1 MGKALKFIFVNR
13 FYYPDISASSQMLTD
28 AAEFVEAKNK
38 VHVVTSSLAYEGGSK
53 HPARDI
59 IRGVVVHRIWS
70 TNFGRGN
77 LLGRAC
83 DYVTFYLSVFVNLLV
98 LVDGR
103 DTVIVKTDPPMVS
116 VPVGLAVKIKG
127 AKLINWLQDLFP
139 EVAVELGMKIPGFIV
154 AMLTWL
160 RNQSLLRADQNIA
173 IGELMRDRILKQGVC
188 PENITVVPNWADG
201 TAVVPR
207 TATNPLRKEW
217 QLDGKFVVGYS
228 GNLGQA
234 HEIETLL
241 GAIQQL
247 SSDPSVVFLFIGG
260 GALLDELKT
269 RLGKEGV
276 SSCLFQP
283 YQPREQLPLSL
294 TLPDVHLV
302 ILKPE
307 LEGLIVPSKIYGVM
321 SAGKP
326 MLYIGDKEGEVASLV
341 IKHGIGGVVAEGDSG
356 MLVSQIL
363 KMKET
368 PESLT
373 AMGNASRRLFDQR
386 YSREM
391 SLSKLEAA
399 LC

>member
-1 MGKALKFIFVNR
+1 MKLVFVNR
-13 FYYPDISASSQMLTD
+13 FFYPDMSATSQLLSD
-28 AAEFVEAKNK
+28 AAFYLAGKGHEI
-38 VHVVTSSLAYEGGSK
+38 HVVTSRLSYEGDAGLA
-53 HPARDI
+53 AREVFN
-59 IRGVVVHRIWS
+59 GVEIHRLWTTS
-70 TNFGRGN
+70 FGRGKMI
-77 LLGRAC
+77 GRAM
-83 DYVTFYLSVFVNLLV
+83 DYVSFYFSVFFYLFQILETGDRVVA
-98 LVDGR
+98 
-103 DTVIVKTDPPMVS
+103 KTDPPLVS
-116 VPVGLAVKIKG
+116 IPVGAAARLRG
-127 AKLINWLQDLFP
+127 ARLVNWLQDLFP
-139 EVAVELGMKIPGFIV
+139 EVAVELRVQIPSVIV
-154 AMLTWL
+154 SMLTWL
-160 RNQSLLRADQNIA
+160 RNRSLLQADENIV
-173 IGELMRDRILKQGVC
+173 IGELMRNRVLKQGVYA
-188 PENITVVPNWADG
+188 ENTAMVPNWADG

-217 QLDGKFVVGYS
+217 QLDEKFVVGYS

-269 RLGKEGV
+269 RLGQEGV
-276 SSCLFQP
+276 SGCLFQP
-283 YQPREQLPLSL
+283 YQSREQLPLSL

-326 MLYIGDKEGEVASLV
+326 MLYIGDKKGEVASLV
-341 IKHGIGGVVAEGDSG
+341 IEHGIGEVVAEGDSG
-356 MLVSQIL
+356 ALVSQIL
-363 KMKET
+363 KMKEN
-368 PESLT
+368 PETL
-373 AMGNASRRLFDQR
+373 AVMGDASRGLFDQH

-391 SLSKLEAA
+391 SLAKLEAA